1 MPVNDVDEIN
11 LQDLLSEERTL
22 LSKERTSLA
31 YIRTGTA
38 LVAVGLGA
46 LKFFEMNQAVVIIA
60 SFMVTIGFI
69 MILYHTMWDRR
80 YIHRI
85 HYFEKK
91 IHRLSNYE
99 EVTDES
105 LKNNP

>member
-1 MPVNDVDEIN
+1 MVLESEELSLP
-11 LQDLLSEERTL
+11 DLLSEERTL
-22 LSKERTSLA
+22 LAKERTSLS

-46 LKFFEMNQAVVIIA
+46 LKIFEMNK
-60 SFMVTIGFI
+60 MVMVLAAIMLAIGFV
-69 MILYHTMWDRR
+69 MIIYHTMWDRR

-85 HYFEKK
+85 HHFEKK
-91 IHRLSNYE
+91 IHKLSSGE

-105 LKNNP
+105 LINNR

>member
-1 MPVNDVDEIN
+1 MPANDLDEIN
-11 LQDLLSEERTL
+11 LSDLLSEERTL
-22 LSKERTSLA
+22 LAKERTSLS

-38 LVAVGLGA
+38 LVAVGLAA
-46 LKFFEMNQAVVIIA
+46 LKFFEMNPVVVILA
-60 SFMVTIGFI
+60 AVMVAIGFI
-69 MILYHTMWDRR
+69 MIVYHAMWDRR

-91 IHRLSNYE
+91 IHNLSTHE
-99 EVTDES
+99 EITDES